1 MPEAIVVVLAEAP
14 YAESAGDLADLD
26 WPSSRSLPL
35 RQVQTWREQEVP
47 VITVL
52 MSGRPLWIN
61 PEMNQSDAFVAAWL
75 PGTEAQGIAD
85 VLISDANGDPTYEF
99 VGKLPFAWPG
109 GAVNARNADQA
120 VEAGY
125 SPRGYGLTYE
135 DQTDI
140 AALTE
145 NPRNEKDGLIS
156 PSEGDTGGAAGGD
169 LPDELLGSQERRH
182 RASMGSRH
190 WRI

>member
-1 MPEAIVVVLAEAP
+1 
-14 YAESAGDLADLD
+14 
-26 WPSSRSLPL
+26 
-35 RQVQTWREQEVP
+35 
-47 VITVL
+47 
-52 MSGRPLWIN
+52 
-61 PEMNQSDAFVAAWL
+61 MNQSDAFVAAWL

-99 VGKLPFAWPG
+99 VGKLLAWPG

-120 VEAGY
+120 VEAELF
-125 SPRGYGLTYE
+125 PRGYGLTYE

-169 LPDELLGSQERRH
+169 LPDELWVLKNGAIEPLWDRGIGAFDEAIGWDVCLNDNGQSCPSIDWQFVSDTQRGQVLEVSISGAALCGSVH
-182 RASMGSRH
+182 REPVRS
-190 WRI
+190 